1 VSKQKAKPKSPRKPR
16 PVREPRY
23 EILAEGNPPRPVKS
37 RSTDEDPFA
46 PRNSPP
52 KTGPKTKEG
61 KDHSSQNALKHGLCQ
76 DIRHFKVLPG
86 EDQSVYE
93 HTLTRLLLELEP
105 WDSTS
110 EYLIKTINQARWHL
124 DRSEFNLQAEIERQD
139 GDFINP
145 SLKFERY
152 RASIWRRL
160 TQAHKQLNELNAAR
174 KKEET
179 TTAAAAAK
187 VPRYGPDGK
196 PYEVDRKY
204 LICKFSNNPSP
215 RHYIHNYAT
224 EKIILSNDDY
234 WYARTIPL
242 VELMEGEFFQP
253 KYGLGDHFTE
263 AFKEW
268 AKTNK
273 LYHPGEPY
281 VTKKWPPPVPENCPP
296 DDSFLDRELSLA
308 EDPIAILK
316 QRAAREQME
325 EERLRQEQKE
335 EWARLK
341 EEALQQEAEDQRRD
355 LEEELLQAQK
365 RREEREAEEEA
376 EEKPLEQDPAPEPD
390 P

>member
-1 VSKQKAKPKSPRKPR
+1 VSKQKSNPKSPRKPR
-16 PVREPRY
+16 PLPEPRY

-37 RSTDEDPFA
+37 RYTDDSDNDP
-46 PRNSPP
+46 PRKSPP

-61 KDHSSQNALKHGLCQ
+61 KDRSSQNALKHGLYQ
-76 DIRHFKVLPG
+76 DIRHFRVLPG

-93 HTLTRLLLELEP
+93 HTLSMLLREIDT
-105 WDSTS
+105 WDSTT
-110 EYLIKTINQARWHL
+110 EYLVKTINQARWHL
-124 DRSEFNLQAEIERQD
+124 DRSEFYLQAEIERQD

-152 RASIWRRL
+152 RASAQRRL
-160 TQAHKQLNELNAAR
+160 TQAHKQLNELIAAR

-179 TTAAAAAK
+179 STAAEAAK
-187 VPRYGPDGK
+187 VPRFGPDGK

-204 LICKFSNNPSP
+204 LLCKFSNNPSP

-224 EKIILSNDDY
+224 EKIILSNEDY

-242 VELMEGEFFQP
+242 VELMEGEFFKP

-281 VTKKWPPPVPENCPP
+281 VTKKWPPPIPKDCPP

-316 QRAAREQME
+316 QRAQKMDEDERLQRE
-325 EERLRQEQKE
+325 EEAAEWRRQI
-335 EWARLK
+335 
-341 EEALQQEAEDQRRD
+341 EEARQQEAEDQRLE
-355 LEEELLQAQK
+355 LEEEL
-365 RREEREAEEEA
+365 RPREDNEDKEEDTDEDQEGQEQDRERE
-376 EEKPLEQDPAPEPD
+376 D
-390 P
+390 

>member
-1 VSKQKAKPKSPRKPR
+1 MSKQKAKPKSQRKPR
-16 PVREPRY
+16 PLREPRY

-37 RSTDEDPFA
+37 RIADEDPISTDT

-61 KDHSSQNALKHGLCQ
+61 KDRSSQNALKHGLCQ

-93 HTLTRLLLELEP
+93 HTLSMLLREIET
-105 WDSTS
+105 WDSTT
-110 EYLIKTINQARWHL
+110 EYLVKTINQARWHL
-124 DRSEFNLQAEIERQD
+124 DRSEFYLQAEIERQD

-152 RASIWRRL
+152 RASIQRRL
-160 TQAHKQLNELNAAR
+160 TQAHKQLNELVAAR
-174 KKEET
+174 QKETQT
-179 TTAAAAAK
+179 TKAAAAK
-187 VPRYGPDGK
+187 PPRFGPDGK

-204 LICKFSNNPSP
+204 LLCKFSNNPSP

-224 EKIILSNDDY
+224 EKIILSNEDY

-242 VELMEGEFFQP
+242 VELMEGEFFKP

-296 DDSFLDRELSLA
+296 DDKFLDRELSLA

-316 QRAAREQME
+316 QRAARDQME
-325 EERLRQEQKE
+325 EQA

-341 EEALQQEAEDQRRD
+341 EEALQQEAELQRRD
-355 LEEELLQAQK
+355 LEEELQQAQK
-365 RREEREAEEEA
+365 RREEREAEEE
-376 EEKPLEQDPAPEPD
+376 EDEREPGAD
-390 P
+390 TDDRERDKET